1 MNSPCLLIHWRYQA
15 ALVQY
20 LWQPQLEVYLSMG
33 SSFMVD
39 IDNLT
44 DSPYQYARESSLLA
58 MVIWKYCTH
67 TVQYGTTQ
75 PSDDEAED
83 LQIVT
88 PIIEEQTIGR
98 KRPR

>member
-1 MNSPCLLIHWRYQA
+1 
-15 ALVQY
+15 
-20 LWQPQLEVYLSMG
+20 MG

-75 PSDDEAED
+75 PSGDEAED

-88 PIIEEQTIGR
+88 PIIEEQTLGR

>member
-1 MNSPCLLIHWRYQA
+1 
-15 ALVQY
+15 
-20 LWQPQLEVYLSMG
+20 
-33 SSFMVD
+33 MVD

-44 DSPYQYARESSLLA
+44 DLPYQYARERSLLA
-58 MVIWKYCTH
+58 IWKYCPH

-88 PIIEEQTIGR
+88 PIIEGC
-98 KRPR
+98 